1 MPRCPMPYTALRDRL
16 YAKAAAQRIPIDGSL
31 ELTHRCNFN
40 CVHCYV
46 NVPASDRA
54 ARQSELTTEE
64 VCRLLDAM
72 AAAGTLWLLLTGGEV
87 LLRRDFAD
95 IYRHA
100 KRCGFIITVFTNGA
114 LITERI
120 ADLFVELPPFRVEIT
135 LYGGTKATFDAV
147 TRTPGAWEKTLR
159 GIHLL
164 VARGVPLKLKA
175 MVLKPNAHELPLM
188 RRIAADLGLEF
199 SYDLEVQPRIDGS
212 QAPCAVRLA
221 PEEIVAVE
229 LADAARCAEWVTFL
243 ATERGRADER
253 PGDDLFL
260 CGAGLTSFNVDPRGQ
275 LTMCLLH
282 RKPGFDLRRGS
293 FQEGWDD
300 FLARVRDRKRSQTV
314 HACGGE
320 HTCNSCPG
328 WSQLETGDEETPVD
342 YACAVAHARRTAFAT
357 LAAERRAVPLA
368 FQRER
373 PALARR

>member
-16 YAKAAAQRIPIDGSL
+16 FAKAAARRIPIDGSL

-46 NVPASDRA
+46 NLPAGDGA
-54 ARQSELTTEE
+54 ARRSELTFDE
-64 VCRLLDAM
+64 VCHLLDDM
-72 AAAGTLWLLLTGGEV
+72 AAAGTLWLLITGGEV

-95 IYRHA
+95 IYRYA
-100 KRCGFIITVFTNGA
+100 KHRGFIITIFTNGA
-114 LITERI
+114 MITERI
-120 ADLFVELPPFRVEIT
+120 ADLFAELPPFRVEIT

-159 GIHLL
+159 GIDLL
-164 VARGVPLKLKA
+164 VTRGVPLKLKA
-175 MVLKPNAHELPLM
+175 MVMKPNAHELPLM
-188 RRIAADLGLEF
+188 RRIAAGLGLEF
-199 SYDLEVQPRIDGS
+199 SYDLEIQPRIDGS
-212 QAPCAVRLA
+212 KAPCALRLS
-221 PEEIVAVE
+221 PTEIVAVE
-229 LADAARCAEWVTFL
+229 LADGKRGDEWVEFL
-243 ATERGRADER
+243 ATERGAADER

-260 CGAGLTSFNVDPRGQ
+260 CGAGLTSFNVDPGGH

-293 FQEGWDD
+293 FREGWDD
-300 FLARVRDRKRSQTV
+300 FLYRVRHRKRSQAAHV
-314 HACGGE
+314 CDGG

-342 YACAVAHARRTAFAT
+342 YACEVAHARGAAFAA
-357 LAAERRAVPLA
+357 LAAERAAVPLA

-373 PALARR
+373 TALARS